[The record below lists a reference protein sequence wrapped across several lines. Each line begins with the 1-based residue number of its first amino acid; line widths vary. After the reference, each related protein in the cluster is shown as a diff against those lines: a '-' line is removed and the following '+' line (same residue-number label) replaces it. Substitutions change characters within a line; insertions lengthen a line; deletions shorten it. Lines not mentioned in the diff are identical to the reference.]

1 MESPREKLIDLLR
14 EVNRDLGKY
23 VKDIMLAHNIPATS
37 MIIARELR
45 SQPGITI
52 SELARQTGI
61 AKSHISNSVRDLEQR
76 GWVEKRPDNSDQRVL
91 RLYLSPEASTHLAE
105 VRRDIRTQIGELV
118 ADISDEKARELATG
132 LEEIKQ
138 ALAGRARGKC
148 HD

>member
-1 MESPREKLIDLLR
+1 MDFPRERLIDLLR

-23 VKDIMLAHNIPATS
+23 VKDIMLAHDIPATS
-37 MIIARELR
+37 MIIVRELKN
-45 SQPGITI
+45 QPGITI
-52 SELARQTGI
+52 SELARRTGI

-76 GWVEKRPDNSDQRVL
+76 GWLDKRPDISDQRVW
-91 RLYLSPEASTHLAE
+91 RLYLSPEATTHLAE

-118 ADISDEKARELATG
+118 ADISDERARELAAG